1 MERNSPAVR
10 KTARKGWIE
19 LVALVVLV
27 ALVALVNGQR
37 DPGMMTWGTQ
47 LLSDLLRRQH
57 RQQLPGPLATAK

>member
-1 MERNSPAVR
+1 MERNSPAVK

-19 LVALVVLV
+19 LVALV

-57 RQQLPGPLATAK
+57 RQQLPRPLATAK